1 MANKGLGFA
10 PSTQTGK
17 WVNGNA
23 KFAERDGKWAVKFIE
38 SGEVWKFDADK
49 LPEFPAKISTEIEY
63 YVSLALDEFETKVE
77 VVQSIRPLRWR
88 DELMLVVDCTRTD
101 GGKGEPTFYTKTY
114 KYDKGDTE
122 VSQVNWMLEFQEGD
136 YKGVIVPYNVHYRF
150 TSDAE
155 GNTIW
160 NFSQYQYEYKN
171 ATRIRQV
178 VEFYAEQMEV
188 VSPDWPMKW
197 PDDGNVV
204 PELLARILQ
213 KKRYVRTF
221 GKDGWIS
228 DMEVDNTIKAPA
240 PVVDN
245 APIPTEE
252 KVKTEEPTPFDAVEE
267 TADGDWFD

>member
-49 LPEFPAKISTEIEY
+49 LPEFPAKISTETEY
-63 YVSLALDEFETKVE
+63 YVSMALNDTETAVD
-77 VVQSIRPLRWR
+77 VVKSIRPLRWR
-88 DELMLVVDCTRTD
+88 DELMLVVDCTRAD
-101 GGKGEPTFYTKTY
+101 GGKGEPTFYSKKSNYDETK
-114 KYDKGDTE
+114 E
-122 VSQVNWMLEFQEGD
+122 VHMVNWMLEFVGGD
-136 YKGVIVPYNVHYRF
+136 YKGIQVPYNVHYRF
-150 TSDAE
+150 TQDVE

-160 NFSQYQYEYKN
+160 DFSEYQYNHPK
-171 ATRIRQV
+171 ATRIKQV
-178 VEFYAEQMEV
+178 VEFYSEQMQV

-197 PDDGNVV
+197 PDDGNVI

-221 GKDGWIS
+221 GKDGWIV
-228 DMEVDNTIKAPA
+228 DMEVDDTIKAPA
-240 PVVDN
+240 PDN